1 MWLYQ
6 KLIQICERLCLWQYT
21 LKLLVPRVTYV
32 IFYDSKMIGLFAHLT
47 LGVGLLHFHEFELTA
62 EGQERMKMM
71 FS

>member
-1 MWLYQ
+1 M
-6 KLIQICERLCLWQYT
+6 IQR
-21 LKLLVPRVTYV
+21 RSG
-32 IFYDSKMIGLFAHLT
+32 FFAHLT